1 MKNYF
6 IFPKKLLIF
15 LGYIAGVFRG
25 TRQLVLEEGRVIAKI
40 LRREYCKLFTDREQV
55 LGRHLEFSNL
65 IRFFTRFENFGFL
78 SAHFANF
85 FIPYRFQL
93 FKVLKRANL

>member
-55 LGRHLEFSNL
+55 LGRHLEFS
-65 IRFFTRFENFGFL
+65 
-78 SAHFANF
+78 
-85 FIPYRFQL
+85 P
-93 FKVLKRANL
+93 VLKIFDFCPLTLQIFSFRTDSNYLKS